1 MQAKAATDQKDSH
14 KQLTSVER
22 RLVASVTQLKQRR
35 QVRWQEKVLK
45 EGTSP
50 SSVFVMF

>member
-1 MQAKAATDQKDSH
+1 MQAKAQTDQKDPR
-14 KQLTSVER
+14 KQLTGNER

-35 QVRWQEKVLK
+35 QARWQEKVLK

-50 SSVFVMF
+50 SSVFVML